1 MSSLAHAH
9 DWYVE
14 ARHRAFRLRDEL
26 IWEERAAL
34 ALAMAFLTGAVAQV
48 RIPLPY
54 TPVPI
59 TGQVFAVLLSG
70 ALLGAGY
77 GALSQVFYIGLGAL
91 GMPWFAGFSGGT
103 AALFGPSG
111 GYIIGFIPAA
121 LLIGRVTE
129 KWPAA
134 RRFLPLFAL
143 MLLGVGIIYLFG
155 ALQFSFVMHADLKS
169 TLALAVVPFIGV
181 DLLKATLAASLS
193 AAILPKTK

>member
-48 RIPLPY
+48 RVPLPY

-70 ALLGAGY
+70 ALLGAGH
-77 GALSQVFYIGLGAL
+77 GGLSQVFYVGLGAM
-91 GMPWFAGFSGGT
+91 GMPWFAGLSGGM

-129 KWPAA
+129 KWPPA
-134 RRFLPLFAL
+134 RRFLPLCAL

-155 ALQFSFVMHADLKS
+155 ALQFSFVMHAGLKS
-169 TLALAVVPFIGV
+169 TFALAVVPFIGV